1 MNDLPIH
8 ITAHDIE
15 LSFALRRFIEK
26 KISRLSRFASDVL
39 SAEVV
44 LREKA
49 GANGLFSVSARLALR
64 GRDVHANSVHENFY
78 AAINQLVARL
88 ARLSRKRKTRFEK
101 RKRRAGRFEFAAR
114 TLRPGVRKRRHTRD
128 RGKLSEK
135 LTMGLSLR
143 GAAT

>member
-15 LSFALRRFIEK
+15 VSFALRNFIEK

-44 LREKA
+44 LREKS
-49 GANGLFSVSARLALR
+49 GANGLFSVSARLALP

-78 AAINQLVARL
+78 AAINQLV
-88 ARLSRKRKTRFEK
+88 S
-101 RKRRAGRFEFAAR
+101 AAR
-114 TLRPGVRKRRHTRD
+114 TFVPQAKNAIRETQTSHWQIRVCSPNVEPGRAKTRVT
-128 RGKLSEK
+128 RE
-135 LTMGLSLR
+135 T
-143 GAAT
+143 